1 MVDRGALARTS
12 SYSDG
17 IRAGLPFLLP
27 TAAIGV
33 SFGVV
38 TRSLGWDL
46 GAPIVMSLVVF
57 SGSAQ
62 FASTSVLGDGGT
74 VFAAVLAAALVN
86 ARFLPMGIAFAPALH
101 GGPVRRAIEGQA
113 VVDAS
118 WALANRGGRFDR
130 KLLLGATFPQFVGWF
145 LGTVI
150 GAVAGS
156 AIGDPSRLGLDAMF
170 PAFFLA
176 LLVPELIERRRARWV
191 AAGAGVLALALTPL
205 LPPGLPIV
213 AASVAALAGAWR
225 R

>member
-1 MVDRGALARTS
+1 MGGATTYRE
-12 SYSDG
+12 G
-17 IRAGLPFLLP
+17 MRAGLPFLLP

-46 GAPIVMSLVVF
+46 GAPIVMSAIVY

-62 FASTSVLGDGGT
+62 FAATSVLGDGGT

-86 ARFLPMGIAFAPALH
+86 ARFLPMGIAFARSLQ
-101 GGPVRRAIEGQA
+101 GGPLRRAAEGQA

-130 KLLLGATFPQFVGWF
+130 KLLIGATFPQYVGW
-145 LGTVI
+145 LAGTVI
-150 GAVAGS
+150 GALAGS
-156 AIGDPSRLGLDAMF
+156 AIGDPARLGLDAMF

-176 LLVPELIERRRARWV
+176 LLVPELQASRRARAV
-191 AAGAGVLALALTPL
+191 ALAGGALALALTPVA
-205 LPPGLPIV
+205 PPGIPIV
-213 AASVAALAGAWR
+213 AASLAALAGAR
-225 R
+225 RR

>member
-1 MVDRGALARTS
+1 MPKATTYR
-12 SYSDG
+12 DG

-27 TAAIGV
+27 TAAIGI

-38 TRSLGWDL
+38 ARSLGWDP
-46 GAPIVMSLVVF
+46 GAPVVMSAIVY

-74 VFAAVLAAALVN
+74 VLAAVLAAALVN
-86 ARFLPMGIAFAPALH
+86 ARFLPMGIAFAPALE
-101 GGPVRRAIEGQA
+101 GGPARRAAEGQA
-113 VVDAS
+113 VIDTS
-118 WALANRGGRFDR
+118 WAMANRGGRFDR
-130 KLLLGATFPQFVGWF
+130 KLMIGATLPQYAGW
-145 LGTVI
+145 LGGTVI

-156 AIGDPSRLGLDAMF
+156 AIGDPSELGLDAMF

-176 LLVPELIERRRARWV
+176 LLVEELKASRRALAV
-191 AAGAGVLALALTPL
+191 AAGGGALALALTPL

-213 AASVAALAGAWR
+213 AAALAAVVGAR

>member
-1 MVDRGALARTS
+1 VAGAATYR
-12 SYSDG
+12 DG

-38 TRSLGWDL
+38 ARSFGWDPE
-46 GAPIVMSLVVF
+46 APIVMSAIVY

-86 ARFLPMGIAFAPALH
+86 ARFLPMGIAFAPSLR
-101 GGPVRRAIEGQA
+101 GGPLRRAAEGQA
-113 VVDAS
+113 VIDTS
-118 WALANRGGRFDR
+118 WAMANRGGSFDR
-130 KLLLGATFPQFVGWF
+130 KLMLGATLPQYVGWF
-145 LGTVI
+145 AGTVI
-150 GAVAGS
+150 GALAGS
-156 AIGDPSRLGLDAMF
+156 AIGDPAKLGLDAMF

-176 LLVPELIERRRARWV
+176 LLAAELKESGRARAV
-191 AAGAGVLALALTPL
+191 AAGGGALALALTPV

-213 AASVAALAGAWR
+213 AASVAAIVGAER

>member
-1 MVDRGALARTS
+1 VPKATTYR
-12 SYSDG
+12 DG

-27 TAAIGV
+27 TAAIGI

-38 TRSLGWDL
+38 ARSLGWDP
-46 GAPIVMSLVVF
+46 GAPVVMSAIVY

-74 VFAAVLAAALVN
+74 VLAAVLAAALVN
-86 ARFLPMGIAFAPALH
+86 ARFLPMGIAFAPALE
-101 GGPVRRAIEGQA
+101 GGPARRAAEGQA
-113 VVDAS
+113 VIDTS
-118 WALANRGGRFDR
+118 WAMANRGGRFDR
-130 KLLLGATFPQFVGWF
+130 KLMIGATLPQYAGW
-145 LGTVI
+145 LGGTVI

-156 AIGDPSRLGLDAMF
+156 AIGDPSELGLDAMF

-176 LLVPELIERRRARWV
+176 LLVEELKASRRALAV
-191 AAGAGVLALALTPL
+191 AAGGGALALALTPL

-213 AASVAALAGAWR
+213 AAALAAVVGAR

>member
-1 MVDRGALARTS
+1 MAAATTYRQGM
-12 SYSDG
+12 
-17 IRAGLPFLLP
+17 RAGLPFLLP
-27 TAAIGV
+27 TLAIGV

-46 GAPIVMSLVVF
+46 GAPIVMSAIVY

-62 FASTSVLGDGGT
+62 FASSSVLGDGGT

-86 ARFLPMGIAFAPALH
+86 ARFLPMGIAFAPSLE

-130 KLLLGATFPQFVGWF
+130 KLLIGATLPQYVGWF
-145 LGTVI
+145 AGTVI
-150 GAVAGS
+150 GALAGS
-156 AIGDPSRLGLDAMF
+156 AIGDPDKLGLDAMF

-176 LLVPELIERRRARWV
+176 LLVPELQESRRARG
-191 AAGAGVLALALTPL
+191 AALIGGALALALTPL
-205 LPPGLPIV
+205 APPGIPIV
-213 AASVAALAGAWR
+213 AASLAALVGVR
-225 R
+225 QR

>member
-1 MVDRGALARTS
+1 MS
-12 SYSDG
+12 
-17 IRAGLPFLLP
+17 
-27 TAAIGV
+27 AIV
-33 SFGVV
+33 Y
-38 TRSLGWDL
+38 
-46 GAPIVMSLVVF
+46 

-86 ARFLPMGIAFAPALH
+86 ARFFPMGVAFAPALT
-101 GGPVRRAIEGQA
+101 GGPVRRAAEGQA

-130 KLLLGATFPQFVGWF
+130 KLLLGATLPQYLGWF
-145 LGTVI
+145 AGTVI

-156 AIGDPSRLGLDAMF
+156 AIGDPAKLGLDAMF

-176 LLVPELIERRRARWV
+176 LLVPELRESGRARGV
-191 AAGAGVLALALTPL
+191 ALLGGALALALTPL
-205 LPPGLPIV
+205 APPGVPIV
-213 AASVAALAGAWR
+213 AASLAALVGIWR

>member
-1 MVDRGALARTS
+1 MAS
-12 SYSDG
+12 SYRDG
-17 IRAGLPFLLP
+17 IRAGLPLLLP

-38 TRSLGWDL
+38 ARSLGWDL
-46 GAPIVMSLVVF
+46 GAPIVMSAVVF

-74 VFAAVLAAALVN
+74 VLAAVLAAALVN
-86 ARFLPMGIAFAPALH
+86 ARFLPMGIAFAPALS
-101 GGPVRRAIEGQA
+101 GGPVRRAAEGQA

-118 WALANRGGRFDR
+118 WALANRGGSFDR
-130 KLLLGATFPQFVGWF
+130 KLLIGATIPQFVGWF
-145 LGTVI
+145 GGTVG

-156 AIGDPSRLGLDAMF
+156 AIGDPARLGLDAMF

-176 LLVPELIERRRARWV
+176 LLAGELRESRRAREV
-191 AAGAGVLALALTPL
+191 AVGAGAIALALTPL

-213 AASVAALAGAWR
+213 AAALAAVAGAR
-225 R
+225 RR